1 MRRGWLVL
9 VLAGAVAGAAARS
22 AEPPRARV
30 DGGEVVGVESGPAV
44 IFRAIP
50 YAAPPVGALRW
61 KPPAPIAPW
70 TGDRAATAPGPACPQ
85 RVSPGAPNLGGYV
98 GPISEDCLTLDVT
111 APKGARRAPVMVWVY
126 GGGNVAGATNLPS
139 YDAAGFARDG
149 VVLVAM
155 NYRLGPLGF
164 FAHPALTA
172 EAPKSQ
178 PLASYGLMDQ
188 IAALKWVKRNIAAI
202 GGDPANVT
210 LFGQSAGGEDVLQL
224 MATPSARGLFG
235 KAIVQSGG
243 GWNPP
248 SDLKTEEAA
257 GVALATK
264 VGLSGASASAAQLRA
279 LPADTLIAAAERA
292 GPAIDGRLIRE
303 SATVAFANGN
313 EAAIPLIIGSNS
325 NEASLMR
332 AFGLRPA
339 AVAAKAAPAL
349 RTAYGGEAASDE
361 TLARAMFNDRVMG
374 APARWIAGKASAKA
388 PAWLYYFSY
397 VPERQR
403 GIRPG
408 TNHASE
414 IPFVFDSLDAVPG
427 RTPLITSS
435 ERAEASLA
443 HSCWVGFAR
452 TGRPACAG
460 GQEWPAYTPASD
472 QLLEFGDPAG
482 VRTHFRKAQLD
493 AQEAEAASVIAKP
506 PPDPKAR

>member
-1 MRRGWLVL
+1 MRRDLRVLAIAVL
-9 VLAGAVAGAAARS
+9 VAAAAR
-22 AEPPRARV
+22 AAAQPRAHV
-30 DGGEVVGVESGPAV
+30 EGGEVVGSESGPAL

-50 YAAPPVGALRW
+50 YAAAPVGALRW
-61 KPPAPIAPW
+61 KPPAPVAAW
-70 TGDRAATAPGPACPQ
+70 SGDRAATSPGPACPQ
-85 RVSPGAPNLGGYV
+85 KVSPGVPNLGGYI

-111 APKGARRAPVMVWVY
+111 APKGARQAPVMVWVY
-126 GGGNVAGATNLPS
+126 GGGNIAGATNLPS

-172 EAPKSQ
+172 EAPKNQ
-178 PLASYGLMDQ
+178 PLVNYGLMDQ
-188 IAALKWVKRNIAAI
+188 IAALKWVKRNIAAF

-210 LFGQSAGGEDVLQL
+210 LFGESAGGEDVLQL
-224 MATPSARGLFG
+224 MATPSAGGLFS

-248 SDLKTEEAA
+248 PDLKTEEAA
-257 GVALATK
+257 GIALATK
-264 VGLSGASASAAQLRA
+264 VGLPGASASAAQLRA
-279 LPADTLIAAAERA
+279 LPADSLIAAGGRA

-303 SATVAFANGN
+303 SATDAFARGDQ
-313 EAAIPLIIGSNS
+313 AAIPLIIGSNS

-332 AFGLRPA
+332 AFGLKPTD
-339 AVAAKAAPAL
+339 VTAKASPAL
-349 RTAYGGEAASDE
+349 RTAYGPDAASDE
-361 TLARAMFNDRVMG
+361 TLARSLFNDRAMG
-374 APARWIAGKASAKA
+374 APARWIAARASAKA

-403 GIRPG
+403 LTRPG

-427 RTPLITSS
+427 RTPLITTS
-435 ERAEASLA
+435 ERAEATLA

-460 GQEWPAYTPASD
+460 GQDWPAYRPASD

-493 AQEAEAASVIAKP
+493 AQQADAASLIAKP
-506 PPDPKAR
+506 